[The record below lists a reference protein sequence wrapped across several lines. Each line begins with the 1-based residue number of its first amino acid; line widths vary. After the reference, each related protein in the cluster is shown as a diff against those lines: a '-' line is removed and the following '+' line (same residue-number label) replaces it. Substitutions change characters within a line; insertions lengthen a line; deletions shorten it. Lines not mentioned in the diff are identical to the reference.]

1 MNIYITALRAVTL
14 KHHSDTI
21 SEKHSMIFAFQY
33 RQENV
38 VSQEKKQSN
47 QHTQEPEEKL
57 SRNSSAFKGI
67 ASLFEREEL
76 KDLFIKYLILIGV
89 IEGFIFFVSFISQ
102 LGPENV
108 PFPWKSFFF
117 AAFTAPLTI
126 TFLLGIIVLGFD
138 RYLYGHQ
145 PKDDDNDKRQL
156 SAAEQQSRIQK
167 FHAVIYVIRQIPFL
181 IGLLL
186 LVILAAVGY
195 KLDGILAVIGHIGEE
210 ATFYV
215 SIAAAVILGS
225 ALIMGLIWMFMSYNL
240 RKKTMEYQYQYKK
253 DVVEQTGMIILDD
266 ERIMDKEGKLLNGN
280 RPRQLPPGEKDTD
293 DTILIDTDQRE

>member
-1 MNIYITALRAVTL
+1 M
-14 KHHSDTI
+14 
-21 SEKHSMIFAFQY
+21 
-33 RQENV
+33 
-38 VSQEKKQSN
+38 SQEKNQSKE
-47 QHTQEPEEKL
+47 HTKEEREDKRSKTPSTL
-57 SRNSSAFKGI
+57 KGI
-67 ASLFEREEL
+67 ATLFEREEL

-108 PFPWKSFFF
+108 PFPWRSFFF
-117 AAFTAPLTI
+117 AAFIVPLTI

-145 PKDDDNDKRQL
+145 PEGTDNDRRHL

-181 IGLLL
+181 LGLLL

-195 KLDGILAVIGHIGEE
+195 KLDEILAVIGHIGEE
-210 ATFYV
+210 TVFYV
-215 SIAAAVILGS
+215 SIALAVVLGA

-240 RKKTMEYQYQYKK
+240 RKKSMEYQYQYKK

-266 ERIMDKEGKLLNGN
+266 DRIMDKEGKLLSDN
-280 RPRQLPPGEKDTD
+280 RTRQLPPGDNDTD
-293 DTILIDTDQRE
+293 GTILIDNDERD

>member
-1 MNIYITALRAVTL
+1 M
-14 KHHSDTI
+14 
-21 SEKHSMIFAFQY
+21 
-33 RQENV
+33 
-38 VSQEKKQSN
+38 SQEKKEN
-47 QHTQEPEEKL
+47 QKHTQEQEDKHSKEPSTL
-57 SRNSSAFKGI
+57 KGI
-67 ASLFEREEL
+67 ATLFEREEL

-117 AAFTAPLTI
+117 AAFIVPLTI

-145 PKDDDNDKRQL
+145 PESDDSGRRHL

-181 IGLLL
+181 LGLLL

-195 KLDGILAVIGHIGEE
+195 KLDEIIAVVGHIGEE
-210 ATFYV
+210 TVFYV
-215 SIAAAVILGS
+215 SIALAVVLGA
-225 ALIMGLIWMFMSYNL
+225 ALIMGMIWMFMSYNL
-240 RKKTMEYQYQYKK
+240 RKKSMEYQYQYKK

-266 ERIMDKEGKLLNGN
+266 ERIMDKEGKFLNDN
-280 RPRQLPPGEKDTD
+280 RPRQLSSGKNDTD
-293 DTILIDTDQRE
+293 DTILIENDERD

>member
-1 MNIYITALRAVTL
+1 MA
-14 KHHSDTI
+14 
-21 SEKHSMIFAFQY
+21 
-33 RQENV
+33 
-38 VSQEKKQSN
+38 QEKNKE
-47 QHTQEPEEKL
+47 HTQEQDSKG
-57 SRNSSAFKGI
+57 SSTLKGI
-67 ASLFEREEL
+67 ATLFEREEL

-117 AAFTAPLTI
+117 AAFIVPLTI

-138 RYLYGHQ
+138 RYLYGH
-145 PKDDDNDKRQL
+145 PPEGDGSDNRNL

-186 LVILAAVGY
+186 LVILAAIGY
-195 KLDGILAVIGHIGEE
+195 KLDEIMAVIGRIGEE
-210 ATFYV
+210 TAFYV
-215 SIAAAVILGS
+215 SIALAVLLGA
-225 ALIMGLIWMFMSYNL
+225 ALIMGVIWMFMSYNL

-266 ERIMDKEGKLLNGN
+266 ERIMDKEGKLLNDN
-280 RPRQLPPGEKDTD
+280 RQRQLLQVTLMQTTPF
-293 DTILIDTDQRE
+293 

>member
-1 MNIYITALRAVTL
+1 
-14 KHHSDTI
+14 
-21 SEKHSMIFAFQY
+21 
-33 RQENV
+33 
-38 VSQEKKQSN
+38 VSQEQKQN
-47 QHTQEPEEKL
+47 REEQSEEQKNKR
-57 SRNSSAFKGI
+57 SKSSSTLKGI
-67 ASLFEREEL
+67 ATLFEREEL

-117 AAFTAPLTI
+117 AAFIVPLTI

-145 PKDDDNDKRQL
+145 PDDSGGGHL
-156 SAAEQQSRIQK
+156 SAAERQSRIQK

-181 IGLLL
+181 LGLLL

-195 KLDGILAVIGHIGEE
+195 KLDEILAVIGHIGEE
-210 ATFYV
+210 TVFYV
-215 SIAAAVILGS
+215 SIALAVILGA

-240 RKKTMEYQYQYKK
+240 RKKSMEYQYQYKK

-266 ERIMDKEGKLLNGN
+266 ERIMDREGKLLSDK
-280 RPRQLPPGEKDTD
+280 RPRQLPPGENDAD
-293 DTILIDTDQRE
+293 DTILIDNDERD

>member
-1 MNIYITALRAVTL
+1 M
-14 KHHSDTI
+14 
-21 SEKHSMIFAFQY
+21 
-33 RQENV
+33 
-38 VSQEKKQSN
+38 SQEKKQN
-47 QHTQEPEEKL
+47 KEHTQEQEDKR
-57 SRNSSAFKGI
+57 SKGSSTLKGI
-67 ASLFEREEL
+67 ATLFEREEL

-117 AAFTAPLTI
+117 AAFIVPLTI

-145 PKDDDNDKRQL
+145 PDSSDSDRHHL
-156 SAAEQQSRIQK
+156 SPAEQQSRIQK

-181 IGLLL
+181 LGLLL

-195 KLDGILAVIGHIGEE
+195 KLDEILAVIGHIGEE
-210 ATFYV
+210 TVFYV
-215 SIAAAVILGS
+215 SVALAVILGA

-240 RKKTMEYQYQYKK
+240 RKKSMEYQYQYKK

-266 ERIMDKEGKLLNGN
+266 DRIMDKEGKFLNDN
-280 RPRQLPPGEKDTD
+280 PPRQLPPGASDRDE
-293 DTILIDTDQRE
+293 TILIDNDERD